1 MPTESMI
8 PCTVWVPSTL
18 RKIRSSSGVRR
29 ILFEELAAERLRSLP
44 SSSAPPP
51 TSIEFGST
59 AGLKT
64 MSIDGIFFSMIGH
77 SSTILI
83 PSIRMKS
90 ALIGLKFSR
99 S

>member
-1 MPTESMI
+1 MSM
-8 PCTVWVPSTL
+8 
-18 RKIRSSSGVRR
+18 
-29 ILFEELAAERLRSLP
+29 E
-44 SSSAPPP
+44 
-51 TSIEFGST
+51 
-59 AGLKT
+59 
-64 MSIDGIFFSMIGH
+64 GIFFSMIGH